1 LCSPPGCRTTAGPGF
16 KSQPRR
22 CRVTV
27 SGKLVTPIV
36 PLFTKSSEI
45 GSSPL
50 KGCEGNCGP
59 GGKYW
64 QPTAGFM
71 THVTCMLTAKNRDQ
85 LRNPTLGNRL
95 WATLT
100 CFLLVLIGTYVVH
113 DFDPA
118 LHRDA
123 LEHGDAVG
131 WAAARASMCVCVCV
145 CVCVC
150 TCGLATSAADHA
162 PRAWSVCPSQVAPM
176 TWGSVDLDDSVHH
189 RVCVCACV
197 CVVMHWNTVSMARP
211 KLSKLVIPRFG
222 PTQ

>member
-1 LCSPPGCRTTAGPGF
+1 M
-16 KSQPRR
+16 
-22 CRVTV
+22 
-27 SGKLVTPIV
+27 

-50 KGCEGNCGP
+50 EGCEGNCES

-71 THVTCMLTAKNRDQ
+71 THVTYMLTAKNRDQ
-85 LRNPTLGNRL
+85 LRNPTIGNRL

-145 CVCVC
+145 
-150 TCGLATSAADHA
+150 
-162 PRAWSVCPSQVAPM
+162 
-176 TWGSVDLDDSVHH
+176 
-189 RVCVCACV
+189 RVCV
-197 CVVMHWNTVSMARP
+197 W
-211 KLSKLVIPRFG
+211 
-222 PTQ
+222 